1 MTGDP
6 RPGRIADV
14 TDDQVYRVNVLLEE
28 IRTVVGVISDG
39 HKALDQKIDRNHA
52 ELTGRVDRLD
62 LRLGRI
68 EGDMA
73 TVKLRL
79 GTVEGGLGRIERH
92 VGPNGAGPPR
102 PAQAPEEVTSPARR
116 LLRTPE
122 ALGAEGR
129 LLGLVD
135 GRVELTS
142 DGRPEHDQSTRRQ
155 AVSGRCSSIVLR
167 PE

>member
-79 GTVEGGLGRIERH
+79 GTVEGRLGTVEGRLGTVEGRLGTVEGRLGTVAGGLGRIERH
-92 VGPNGAGPPR
+92 VGPNGAGPP
-102 PAQAPEEVTSPARR
+102 AAPARR
-116 LLRTPE
+116 APPK
-122 ALGAEGR
+122 
-129 LLGLVD
+129 
-135 GRVELTS
+135 
-142 DGRPEHDQSTRRQ
+142 RPKK
-155 AVSGRCSSIVLR
+155 
-167 PE
+167 